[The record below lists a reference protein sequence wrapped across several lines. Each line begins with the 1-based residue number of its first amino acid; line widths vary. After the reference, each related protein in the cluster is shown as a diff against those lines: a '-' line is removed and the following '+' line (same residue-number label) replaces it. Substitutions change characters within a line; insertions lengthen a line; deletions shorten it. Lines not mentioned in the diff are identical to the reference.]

1 LLNNFSMYL
10 YSITILRAIAII
22 LIVGSHCHSIS
33 NIIPSNFIHR
43 LLINITAG
51 GTVVFVFLSGFLFH
65 HVFYLKKRINI
76 FLKKRVGRLLIP
88 YLILSIIPIAYKIYS
103 QPNFWSSY
111 IHHEETGILNEYIF
125 PIFLFLIGGDHL
137 VAYWYISFAILLFL
151 CYPLHTMFIK
161 ANYKVQ
167 ILILAIT
174 LSISLIVQ
182 RPPPLSLLSI
192 QSLVY
197 FTPVYLFGIYC
208 SIYKERIYS
217 FFRAKEYLFLIPF
230 LLILLLQTYFGIEGN
245 AEKFYFS
252 YEGIDSILPQKI
264 FLCLFLIVWLHRFEG
279 SSNKYVLLLAN
290 TSFAIYFL
298 HGYVLRLLYIIKGH
312 LEIEQFSQPILV
324 FFISLI
330 VLLLISTLIAI
341 VIKRV
346 FKNNSSYITGY

>member
-1 LLNNFSMYL
+1 MYL
-10 YSITILRAIAII
+10 PSITILRAIAIV
-22 LIVGSHCHSIS
+22 LIVGSHCQNIS

-76 FLKKRVGRLLIP
+76 FLKKRVGRLLVP
-88 YLILSIIPIAYKIYS
+88 YLVLSIIPIAYKIYS

-111 IHHEETGILNEYIF
+111 IHHEKTGILNEYIY

-137 VAYWYISFAILLFL
+137 VAYWYISFAMLLIL

-161 ANYKVQ
+161 TNYKVQ

-197 FTPVYLFGIYC
+197 FTPVYLFGISC

-217 FFRAKEYLFLIPF
+217 FFRGKEHLFLFPF
-230 LLILLLQTYFGIEGN
+230 LIILLLQTYFGIEGN
-245 AEKFYFS
+245 AEKNFFS

-264 FLCLFLIVWLHRFEG
+264 FLCLFLMVWLRRFSG
-279 SSNKYVLLLAN
+279 FDNKYVVLLAN

-298 HGYVLRLLYIIKGH
+298 HGYVLRLLYIIKEH
-312 LEIEQFSQPILV
+312 LEIEEFSQPILI
-324 FFISLI
+324 FFISL
-330 VLLLISTLIAI
+330 VLLILISLLLAIAI
-341 VIKRV
+341 KKI
-346 FKNNSSYITGY
+346 FKDKSFYITGY